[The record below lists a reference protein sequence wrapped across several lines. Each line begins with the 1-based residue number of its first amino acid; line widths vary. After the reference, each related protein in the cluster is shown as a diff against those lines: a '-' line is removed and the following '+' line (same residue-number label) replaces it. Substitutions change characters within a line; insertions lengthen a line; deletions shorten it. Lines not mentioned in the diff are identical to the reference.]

1 MTALFA
7 APVWNEMRGKNK
19 QVDGEPKISNI
30 ASKNL
35 RVWLTLA
42 VSPELNIHTTQL
54 HAELDHHRLPC
65 VICGRRGWR
74 PQTRREWTGTPSS
87 FSHEVSRPSPS
98 NCHPHPWEE

>member
-30 ASKNL
+30 TSKNW

-42 VSPELNIHTTQL
+42 VPPELNIHTTQL
-54 HAELDHHRLPC
+54 HAELDHRRRPY

-74 PQTRREWTGTPSS
+74 PQTQERVDG
-87 FSHEVSRPSPS
+87 HA
-98 NCHPHPWEE
+98 